1 MACLFSF
8 IAVLYMLCLIYAQ
21 VYSKIEDKI
30 YDIET
35 VTADDFTVQLMLN
48 EDQISFFK
56 LAFKDKIK
64 ECNGSVALA
73 LKHYLMEELSQKME
87 D

>member
-48 EDQISFFK
+48 EDQIAYFK
-56 LAFKDKIK
+56 FANKENIK

-73 LKHYLMEELSQKME
+73 LKHYLTEELSQKMNN
-87 D
+87 